1 MAHHLKFDKIDR
13 KILEILQKS
22 AKITNAQLSKEI
34 GLSPAPTLERVKK
47 LENMGVINSYHAKL
61 DTSKIGLGVTT
72 FVLVTLVGHNREN
85 IEQFIRE
92 IDKVDEVIECHHI
105 TGAGDFILKII
116 SKDIPAYQKLM
127 LEKVSDIKVVDN
139 MQSMVV
145 LSTFK
150 DSKVMP
156 IPENL
161 ETIK

>member
-1 MAHHLKFDKIDR
+1 MAQHLKFDKIDR

-22 AKITNAQLSKEI
+22 AKITNAQLSKDI

-47 LENMGVINSYHAKL
+47 LEKLGVIHSYHAKL
-61 DTSKIGLGVTT
+61 ETSKIGLGVTT

-85 IEQFIRE
+85 IEKFINE
-92 IDKVDEVIECHHI
+92 IDNIDEVIECHHI

-116 SKDIPAYQKLM
+116 AKDIPSYQKLM

-156 IPENL
+156 IPESVDS
-161 ETIK
+161 I

>member
-1 MAHHLKFDKIDR
+1 MAHHLKFDKTDR

-22 AKITNAQLSKEI
+22 AKITNAQLSKDI

-47 LENMGVINSYHAKL
+47 LENLGVINSYHAKL
-61 DTSKIGLGVTT
+61 DISKIGLGVTT
-72 FVLVTLVGHNREN
+72 FVLVTLSGHNKEN
-85 IEQFIRE
+85 IDKFIEE
-92 IDKVDEVIECHHI
+92 INTVDEVIECHHI

-156 IPENL
+156 IPDS
-161 ETIK
+161 IDDQ